1 MARLVSRLG
10 RPDGRLRVDTIT
22 AEFAVPR
29 FAIPLRLTPAR
40 GLAVVLISF
49 AVVATLV
56 VASERFAEPAGLECH
71 DYANT
76 SWHGAAFQ
84 TRIERDFTTPLFATR
99 PAGFVRFFSTDCRGA
114 LTIGRSGA
122 FSVLLISHN
131 PAELII
137 DGQPVLQ
144 TRGSRLEYA
153 PGTVDLA
160 AGHHQLRFRY
170 AFALDGDAPE
180 LLMSPA
186 GRSLRPLNG
195 ADLSQQPLSTAASV
209 VLRLPPYVPRVV
221 LPGLWI
227 ALVLYLLRVPLAE
240 RLRRAGAPLTSWHHS
255 IASNARRSLA
265 VLVTIAVAVRVVLS
279 AGTYGI
285 LWPDSVQY
293 YDTALSFL
301 RGDFL
306 AHNLIST
313 PLFPAFLATFLSI
326 GTTPE
331 AGALMIAAQ
340 RALAVAATILV
351 FRLASE
357 VFDKTVAFYAAL
369 LWTVSALQLYY
380 ETVVA
385 TEALFVFVLILTI
398 VAAARML
405 RTRSVTS
412 AALVG
417 LMCAVAT
424 LTRPVAK
431 GLVPAV
437 LAVMWWWGRER
448 KRLILPSLVLVAV
461 FCASVAPWMYVN
473 RQTYGFWGISRGE
486 GLWLFLRTFD
496 IDEIDPPATTRFP
509 EVKQVLEALRPTHP
523 YLHYAVRDELNYQ
536 RGYSASQADEVMFGF
551 ALEAVAAHPVRF
563 AVGTV
568 KQLALLLVAPY
579 RSVQI
584 CDAVEGP
591 YLCSERGADLSF
603 RAFPNT
609 PPPDRKPLKTAI
621 AAYFRVAYWVVP
633 LLWPFAVVGMV
644 RALRERH
651 ACTDLAAL
659 LVITVL
665 YLTVATALFN
675 TVQDRY
681 RLPADAFAIMFAVAE
696 LRRLVHRPQS
706 S

>member
-1 MARLVSRLG
+1 M
-10 RPDGRLRVDTIT
+10 
-22 AEFAVPR
+22 PR
-29 FAIPLRLTPAR
+29 FVLPIHLTPAR
-40 GLAVVLISF
+40 GLVLILISF
-49 AVVATLV
+49 AVVAALV
-56 VASERFAEPAGLECH
+56 VASERVAEPGGLECH

-76 SWHGAAFQ
+76 SWQGAAFQ

-99 PAGFVRFFSTDCRGA
+99 PASFVRFFSTDCRGT
-114 LTIGRSGA
+114 LTIERSGT
-122 FSVLLISHN
+122 FSVLLVTRN
-131 PAELII
+131 PAELMI
-137 DGQPVLQ
+137 DGQAVLQ
-144 TRGSRLEYA
+144 TRGRRLEQA
-153 PGTVDLA
+153 AERVDLA

-170 AFALDGDAPE
+170 VFASDGDAPE

-186 GRSLRPLNG
+186 GRPLRPLNR
-195 ADLSQQPLSTAASV
+195 ADLSQQPLSAASV
-209 VLRLPPYVPRVV
+209 FLRLPSYVPRIV

-227 ALVLYLLRVPLAE
+227 ALVLYLLRAPLAE
-240 RLRRAGAPLTSWHHS
+240 RLRRAGAPLTSWHHA
-255 IASNARRSLA
+255 IASNTRRSLA
-265 VLVTIAVAVRVVLS
+265 VLVTMAVAVRVVLS

-293 YDTALSFL
+293 YDNALSLL

-313 PLFPAFLATFLSI
+313 PLFPAFLATFLSF
-326 GTTPE
+326 GATPE

-351 FRLASE
+351 FRLARE
-357 VFDKTVAFYAAL
+357 VFDNTIAFYAAL

-380 ETVVA
+380 ETVLA

-405 RTRSVTS
+405 RTRSARS

-437 LAVMWWWGRER
+437 LAVMWWWSRER
-448 KRLILPSLVLVAV
+448 KRLILPSVVLVAV

-496 IDEIDPPATTRFP
+496 IDEIEPPATTRFP
-509 EVKQVLEALRPTHP
+509 EVKQVLEAQRPTHP
-523 YLHYAVRDELNYQ
+523 YLHYAVRDELNYH
-536 RGYSASQADEVMFGF
+536 RGYSAAQADEAMFGF
-551 ALEAVAAHPVRF
+551 ALEAIAAHPVRF

-584 CDAVEGP
+584 CHSLEGP
-591 YLCSERGADLSF
+591 YLCSERGVGLSF

-633 LLWPFAVVGMV
+633 LLWPFAVLGMV
-644 RALRERH
+644 RALREHHER
-651 ACTDLAAL
+651 TDLAAL

-665 YLTVATALFN
+665 YLAVATALFN

-696 LRRLVHRPQS
+696 LQRFVRRPQS